1 MMEHAASTEIW
12 IAAGGYLLALS
23 AIGLWAWRRTRN
35 ERDFFIAGQRAGL
48 WTIGLATMAASFSS
62 FVFLGG
68 PGLTVRAGLG
78 ALFIILPVGFTAG
91 LLCRVV
97 GGRLRQL
104 SGAGV
109 MTVPGALDARFPGGV
124 VRGLSAVA
132 ILLGAVAYL
141 GLQFQG
147 IAIVL
152 RAVLGVSHPDLALG
166 IGLFVILGY
175 SITGGMVAGL
185 YTDVLQGALM
195 AIAAVVVFGR
205 ALQVGGGWSAITQSL
220 AGTGDGTFLEPTG
233 TLPAITVLSFFLVFG
248 VGVLGQP
255 HLLHKFYMIRDPRQL
270 RYFPL
275 VFGGSQVVCLLL
287 WLGIG
292 LAVPA
297 LVAQGRL
304 DPLTNPDLA
313 TPVFLVEYLPGAV
326 AGLLVAAIL
335 AAVMSTADSFLNIG
349 AAALVRDLP
358 RAFDR
363 PLENELR
370 WARWAVPGIAL
381 VAMLFSRVYADLIA
395 LVGTF
400 AYGAFAAALA
410 PALAVGLWW
419 RRVTSTA
426 AAASIVT
433 GLVVCTVLEFL
444 AKQTWFEGL
453 PRAPLNPGALP
464 SAVALAASFVV
475 LFAVTWA
482 SPPPRGDSA

>member
-1 MMEHAASTEIW
+1 MERAAGSEVW
-12 IAAGGYLLALS
+12 IAAGAYLLALA
-23 AIGLWAWRRTRN
+23 AIGVWAWRRTRN
-35 ERDFFIAGQRAGL
+35 ERDFFIAGQRGGL
-48 WTIGLATMAASFSS
+48 WAIGLATMAASFSS

-68 PGLTVRAGLG
+68 PGLMVGAGLG
-78 ALFIILPVGFTAG
+78 ALFIVLPVGFTAG

-97 GGRLRQL
+97 GSRLRQL

-109 MTVPGALDARFPGGV
+109 MTIPGALDARFPGGA

-132 ILLGAVAYL
+132 ILCGSIAYL
-141 GLQFQG
+141 GLQLQG
-147 IAIVL
+147 MALVL
-152 RAVLGVSHPDLALG
+152 RKVLGVAHPDLALG
-166 IGLFVILGY
+166 IGLLVVLGY

-195 AIAAVVVFGR
+195 AIAAVVVFVR
-205 ALQVGGGWSAITQSL
+205 ALQVGGGWSAITDSL
-220 AGTGDGTFLEPTG
+220 DGSAGGSFLEPTG
-233 TLPAITVLSFFLVFG
+233 TLPAITVLGFFFVFG

-255 HLLHKFYMIRDPRQL
+255 HLLHKFFMIRDPRKL
-270 RYFPL
+270 RYLPL
-275 VFGGSQVVCLLL
+275 VFGGSQIVCLLL

-292 LAVPA
+292 LSVPA
-297 LVAQGRL
+297 LVASGRL
-304 DPLTNPDLA
+304 SPLVNPDQA
-313 TPVFLVEYLPGAV
+313 TPLFLLEYLPGVV

-370 WARWAVPGIAL
+370 WARWAVPGIAFFAL
-381 VAMLFSRVYADLIA
+381 LFSRAYADLIA

-400 AYGAFAAALA
+400 AFGAFAAALA

-419 RRVTSTA
+419 RRVTATA

-433 GLVVCTVLEFL
+433 GLTVSVVLEFL
-444 AKQTWFEGL
+444 VKQTWFDGL
-453 PRAPLNPGALP
+453 PRPALAPGALP

-475 LFAVTWA
+475 LLAVTWA
-482 SPPPRGDSA
+482 GPAEPGGAA